1 MRSGDCSGGSDRLRT
16 IAPRGNKL
24 SVGGRHS
31 LTIVNR
37 AYFFMHLPTQH
48 RLPMLGCAKPE
59 REPGGVSS
67 RISAV
72 TGLLPPCF
80 CTRESNR
87 QYMWKP
93 ARCQRTTVSGETITS
108 TVFHENQKR
117 GRTSQNSWL
126 VPVSLGRSLEHYELL
141 TEGEIFK
148 QQALARAK
156 QPNKGAHPKLQKAE
170 HGSNC

>member
-1 MRSGDCSGGSDRLRT
+1 
-16 IAPRGNKL
+16 
-24 SVGGRHS
+24 
-31 LTIVNR
+31 
-37 AYFFMHLPTQH
+37 
-48 RLPMLGCAKPE
+48 
-59 REPGGVSS
+59 
-67 RISAV
+67 
-72 TGLLPPCF
+72 
-80 CTRESNR
+80 
-87 QYMWKP
+87 MWKP